1 MQSVGSRFYR
11 KGLYMTNRLKKV
23 LALLLTMCSML
34 VFTAC
39 GDAKVVLTT
48 GLGTNEVFKIG
59 KERADRTEFLIYLT
73 NIANQY
79 EQIYGEELWSLQEED
94 GTTMLDKCK
103 NMALAQLA
111 QVKAMKLL
119 AEENEVTLT
128 DEEEALA
135 LAAAGQYLVTLS
147 AAEKEALGIGEDD
160 VVGELY
166 CEKLLADKLYAFLI
180 RDVNPEISDDE
191 ARIITVQHILLKTYT
206 TDENGNHVEMDAYAC
221 SKVLQKAEEIRSEA
235 LDGESFDTLISKY
248 SEDSKSTYS
257 FGLGDIE
264 EAFEKAAYALAKDEI
279 SAVVRTS
286 HGYHIIKCIS
296 TLDREQTD
304 LNKEKLLVSRKQE
317 VFGDTYNQ
325 FVAELKKQ
333 ENTELIDALTLLDSS
348 VVDTTEFFSIYESE
362 LGGMF
367 E

>member
-1 MQSVGSRFYR
+1 
-11 KGLYMTNRLKKV
+11 MTNRLRRV
-23 LALLLTMCSML
+23 LTVVIAVCSIFM
-34 VFTAC
+34 FTAC
-39 GDAKVVLTT
+39 GDSKVVFTT
-48 GLGTNEVFKIG
+48 GLGNNEIFKIG
-59 KERADRTEFLIYLT
+59 NERATSTEFLLYLT
-73 NIANQY
+73 NIANKY
-79 EQIYGEELWSLQEED
+79 EHVYGEELWSLQEED

-103 NMALAQLA
+103 NLALAQLA
-111 QVKAMKLL
+111 QVKTMKLL

-128 DEEEALA
+128 EEEEALA
-135 LAAAGQYLVTLS
+135 QNAATQYLETLS
-147 AAEKEALGIGEDD
+147 TQEKEALGIVEDD
-160 VVGELY
+160 VVVQLY
-166 CEKLLADKLYAFLI
+166 CEKLLADKLYAYLI

-206 TDENGNHVEMDAYAC
+206 VDENGNHQELDASAY
-221 SKVLQKAEEIRSEA
+221 SKVLEKAEEIREEA
-235 LDGESFDTLISKY
+235 VSGEGFDTLISKY

-257 FGLGDIE
+257 FGVGDME
-264 EAFEKAAYALAKDEI
+264 EAFEKAAFALAKDEI
-279 SAVVRTS
+279 SEVVHTS

-317 VFGDTYNQ
+317 VFGNTYNQ

-333 ENTELIDALTLLDSS
+333 ANTEVMKALILLDSS
-348 VVDTTEFFSIYESE
+348 IVDTAEFFSIYESE